1 MKLLLTLAVCGL
13 IFWLSYK
20 FVYTII
26 EMKDSE
32 RNR

>member
-1 MKLLLTLAVCGL
+1 MKLLLTLALCGL

-20 FVYTII
+20 FIYLII
-26 EMKDSE
+26 EMKDNE